1 MGPGP
6 TVKHRNIFKPA
17 TSQLFKSELIRN
29 LILYLITDNIPV
41 FFQSGD
47 CQTEIPILVSFL
59 EFLYR
64 RIEADIKILGRLRS
78 LACGISAWSENEA
91 PMRTKLY
98 SRRDHCLQKTLVSGR
113 PMNNLARTSGHD
125 MQPPEQRTGGGAGA
139 SKINLKDPSTCGRST
154 N

>member
-1 MGPGP
+1 MTLCSTTVSRERPG
-6 TVKHRNIFKPA
+6 TARHFCSSIIMAGF
-17 TSQLFKSELIRN
+17 FH
-29 LILYLITDNIPV
+29 NIPV